1 MKSKIIS
8 TILILAISISLM
20 GISLGSFDI
29 RESDLPLSDDEFS
42 KMLEEN
48 TPSTDVDYFNT
59 AKSTENASIIAASG
73 ELPAKSGV
81 DAYDWGI
88 TLQKIAKNVQNS
100 ESLKEYLSSS
110 GGPITGYS
118 VSTDGLMKVHI
129 DENTKLTDDEIV
141 YIQSV
146 FEEHATEM
154 GIKSLPLIIVHE
166 NLMINSQ
173 LAYNEVPKE
182 NIRNIRSLI
191 SKALNFCGFHF

>member
-8 TILILAISISLM
+8 TILILAISISFM

-59 AKSTENASIIAASG
+59 AKSTENASIIAVSG